1 LLKKQSFVKPIK
13 RTTNLVVIIGSFGI
27 LSRVFGSRS
36 LNNYYFVTSGIREIH
51 IQETHIS
58 IDFMKDFEKLTAGW
72 VWISGMNLNYLFH
85 RLLLQSL
92 PKRWKFDTILLTIT
106 MIPWGKKPFLWLA
119 MWDIIFIPNF
129 SFAWAASRNQNEN
142 FSE

>member
-36 LNNYYFVTSGIREIH
+36 LNNYYFVTGGIRVIH

-72 VWISGMNLNYLFH
+72 VWISGMNLKHLF
-85 RLLLQSL
+85 
-92 PKRWKFDTILLTIT
+92 
-106 MIPWGKKPFLWLA
+106 G
-119 MWDIIFIPNF
+119 
-129 SFAWAASRNQNEN
+129 
-142 FSE
+142 